1 MCRRRL
7 LLLLLR
13 RRTGAVKGA
22 AAAAVVA
29 AAIAV
34 VVVGVAAGEGLPV
47 RHTGSWALC
56 QGSSAAGAAGAV
68 VGAGQV
74 CCREAGSAAALAAA
88 HIAAVAVAVAV
99 RREEAGNVA
108 VVAVAGDVA
117 GDVAVR
123 EATKVEVGRTG
134 RLAGAQSI
142 AAAAGVAAAGLSESG
157 QIITRQSILDSQHTI
172 STFVGRC
179 YSSQLVLLGRQ
190 SDGARLTGI
199 VVPTGRRALVSG
211 HGCCSRNDGRERRD
225 AAGKQAHIIPA
236 GRVAVGVKVPQSA
249 AWCC

>member
-1 MCRRRL
+1 
-7 LLLLLR
+7 
-13 RRTGAVKGA
+13 VKGA
-22 AAAAVVA
+22 AAAAVA

-56 QGSSAAGAAGAV
+56 QESSAAGAAGAV

-88 HIAAVAVAVAV
+88 HIAAVAVAV

-123 EATKVEVGRTG
+123 EATRVEVGRTG

>member
-22 AAAAVVA
+22 AAAAA
-29 AAIAV
+29 AAAAAV
-34 VVVGVAAGEGLPV
+34 VVGAAAGGGLPV

-56 QGSSAAGAAGAV
+56 QESSAAGAAGAV
-68 VGAGQV
+68 VGAGRV

-88 HIAAVAVAVAV
+88 HIAAVAVAVVV
-99 RREEAGNVA
+99 RREEGGNVA
-108 VVAVAGDVA
+108 VAVAGGVA

-123 EATKVEVGRTG
+123 GATRVEVGRTG

-142 AAAAGVAAAGLSESG
+142 AAAAGVVAAGLPESG
-157 QIITRQSILDSQHTI
+157 QISTRQSILDGQHTI

-190 SDGARLTGI
+190 SDGTRLTGI

-211 HGCCSRNDGRERRD
+211 HGCCSRDDGRERRG
-225 AAGKQAHIIPA
+225 AAGTQAHIIPA